1 MPSPYRALPPLNTL
15 RTFEAVVRNQGFTRA
30 GTELGLTQSAISR
43 QIAQLEQD
51 LGVRLLIRDRAGVAL
66 TLEGRTLL
74 DGARAGLDTVLLA
87 AERIRARRRV
97 GVLAIGAPAS
107 FAAWWLVPRLGRF
120 AMRAPEIEVRLA
132 AVDDDP
138 DLERLGLDAA
148 VVLRPSGQPA
158 RDDEIWLLSE
168 KVAPVCSPAFVHRHR
183 LETPADLSAC
193 RLIECEAAE
202 EQPPEFGWRHWL
214 SRLGISEPAAGRFRF
229 GDAGL
234 AITAA
239 IDGLGVALG
248 RSPMIDAELAAG
260 RLIKP
265 FPERFSATPR
275 QVYALKW
282 RRPSSQNLLVFRD
295 FVLDEACGC
304 ELAAGPCGLPP
315 SDQDIRDAAELRGD
329 RAALRT
335 LSSSA

>member
-30 GTELGLTQSAISR
+30 GAELGLTQSAISR

-51 LGVRLLIRDRAGVAL
+51 LGARLLIRDRAGVAL

-107 FAAWWLVPRLGRF
+107 FAAWWLAPRLGRF

-148 VVLRPSGQPA
+148 VVLRPSARPA
-158 RDDEIWLLSE
+158 RDDEVWLLSE
-168 KVAPVCSPAFVHRHR
+168 KVAPVCSPAFIHRQR

-193 RLIECEAAE
+193 RLIECEGAE

-214 SRLGISEPAAGRFRF
+214 SRLGIPEPAAGWFRF

-282 RRPSSQNLLVFRD
+282 RRPSSQNLQVFRD

-335 LSSSA
+335 LSISA